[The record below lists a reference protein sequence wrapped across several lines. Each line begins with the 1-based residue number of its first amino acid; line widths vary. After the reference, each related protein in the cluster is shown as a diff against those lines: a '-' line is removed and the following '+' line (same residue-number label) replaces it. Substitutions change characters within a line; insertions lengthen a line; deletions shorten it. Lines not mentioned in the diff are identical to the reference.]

1 MNRPFES
8 KLHTELVLLA
18 TKVLEM
24 VCVNPHEKNPLK
36 RIWRISREIDY
47 SRICLQ

>member
-1 MNRPFES
+1 MKAPFES

-24 VCVNPHEKNPLK
+24 VCVNPWEKNPM
-36 RIWRISREIDY
+36 RRQWRIAREIDY
-47 SRICLQ
+47 SRICIQ